1 MGRALRSTQFWS
13 SGFGARG
20 LSAYIG
26 HKCLL
31 VYYCVCMDTLVGVLI
46 CVYGW
51 GQHQRHFSDVSTLS
65 FQVGSFIWN
74 IFAKWARLTSIRA
87 PGNCLSLPP
96 GPGLRILEIE
106 FRPGSSR
113 LCCTFTDSH
122 WKTAFLVLPLRTF
135 PGLSSPCWQHLFQL
149 YFNHAFQR
157 GCWGEEAGREEGR
170 ERGLILALYSLS
182 NYSAGRQI
190 PALPDFIWFIQ
201 AKLLFL
207 T

>member
-31 VYYCVCMDTLVGVLI
+31 VYYCVCMDTVVGVLI

-74 IFAKWARLTSIRA
+74 IFAKWARLASIRA
-87 PGNCLSLPP
+87 PGICLSLPP
-96 GPGLRILEIE
+96 GPGLRTLEIE

-113 LCCTFTDSH
+113 LCCTFPDSH
-122 WKTAFLVLPLRTF
+122 WKTTFLVPPLGTF
-135 PGLSSPCWQHLFQL
+135 PGLPSPCWQGLFQL
-149 YFNHAFQR
+149 YFMHSRGIVGERRQEGKRGEKEALSLLSIAFQT
-157 GCWGEEAGREEGR
+157 
-170 ERGLILALYSLS
+170 ILLVVRYQHYLTSFDLS
-182 NYSAGRQI
+182 KQNS
-190 PALPDFIWFIQ
+190 FS
-201 AKLLFL
+201 
-207 T
+207 